1 METERMTLN
10 PSGGPLRP
18 LASEGCNPPMRHTL
32 DTHPHGAPRQKQHA
46 HRAWT
51 GGEPLHRHT
60 SQHTAPQLCQHA
72 WGLCR
77 DTHQHTHRHTLAP
90 YCGLLT
96 HSDLPKAPRQTR
108 PRAQDTLQ
116 SFTRQHIHVPK
127 PAHTGNPSQA
137 WGPMHTCH
145 TTPGHW
151 IMPAPSA
158 VYPRGCTLDLRL
170 SRARSCPTN
179 APASLRSYPHP
190 YPHPHPHPDPPPPAA
205 LHPAHRAE
213 PRAREIGCESVS
225 GCGCK
230 F

>member
-1 METERMTLN
+1 MTPSPSREPTETLGRQ
-10 PSGGPLRP
+10 
-18 LASEGCNPPMRHTL
+18 GCK
-32 DTHPHGAPRQKQHA
+32 HPVQHA
-46 HRAWT
+46 LNKTPTRCT
-51 GGEPLHRHT
+51 QTEPTRPQGLDSGEPLHRHT
-60 SQHTAPQLCQHA
+60 SQHRAPQLCQHA

-90 YCGLLT
+90 HCGLLT
-96 HSDLPKAPRQTR
+96 HSGLPKAPRQTH

-137 WGPMHTCH
+137 RGPMHTCH
-145 TTPGHW
+145 ATPGHW
-151 IMPAPSA
+151 TMPAPSA
-158 VYPRGCTLDLRL
+158 VHPRGCMLDPRL
-170 SRARSCPTN
+170 SRARSYPTN
-179 APASLRSYPHP
+179 APASLRSYPHLYSHP
-190 YPHPHPHPDPPPPAA
+190 YPHPYPDPPPPAA